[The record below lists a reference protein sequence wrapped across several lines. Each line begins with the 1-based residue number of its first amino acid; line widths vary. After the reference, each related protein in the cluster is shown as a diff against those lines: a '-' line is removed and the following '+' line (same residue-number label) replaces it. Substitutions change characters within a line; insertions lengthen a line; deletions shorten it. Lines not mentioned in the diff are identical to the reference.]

1 MKPFYLKFSV
11 DNRMFE
17 TDKQFLLGEEIKR
30 LAHVPLE
37 FDLYLVISGFQD
49 ELIENGTK
57 VNMARPGIER
67 FVARKS
73 KHTITIIVNGQPKL
87 YEEDKVS
94 YEQIVKIAF
103 PNPAPGTERGYTV
116 GYSDGPH
123 QNVEGVMSRHSVVF
137 VKHNMKFDVTPT
149 HKS

>member
-1 MKPFYLKFSV
+1 MTPFYLKFSV

-17 TDKQFLLGEEIKR
+17 TDKQFLLGEDIKKM
-30 LAHVPLE
+30 AHVPLE
-37 FDLYLVISGFQD
+37 FDLYLVIPGFQD
-49 ELIENGTK
+49 ELIENETK

-73 KHTITIIVNGQPKL
+73 KHTITIIVNGQPKP
-87 YEEDKVS
+87 YDEDKVS

-103 PNPAPGTERGYTV
+103 PNHAPGTERGYTV
-116 GYSDGPH
+116 SYANGPQ

-149 HKS
+149 HRS